1 MRLLAALAEAG
12 SISAA
17 SRRLGVSQQ
26 AASMRMRQLEKRLG
40 IPLLHRTAR
49 GATLTGE
56 GAVAAEWAADVVDA
70 ADRFEAGVAAL
81 REQRAPVA
89 VAASLTVAEYLL
101 PRWLIAARAAAQT
114 RPVSVTATNSTRVI
128 ELVADGR
135 HGLGFIESPQSVGTL
150 RSEVVA
156 RDELVAVVPPGHEWA
171 RRGTISPSVLARTPL
186 ITRERGSGTRLNA
199 EQIMAD
205 AGHPPV
211 PPLVELP
218 TTAAI
223 RTAVHVGAGVAI
235 LSILAVRDDI
245 AAGRLVRV
253 RVRGLRFVRELRA
266 VYARVDELAPEL
278 RTLLAVATRGA

>member
-1 MRLLAALAEAG
+1 
-12 SISAA
+12 
-17 SRRLGVSQQ
+17 
-26 AASMRMRQLEKRLG
+26 
-40 IPLLHRTAR
+40 
-49 GATLTGE
+49 
-56 GAVAAEWAADVVDA
+56 
-70 ADRFEAGVAAL
+70 
-81 REQRAPVA
+81 
-89 VAASLTVAEYLL
+89 
-101 PRWLIAARAAAQT
+101 
-114 RPVSVTATNSTRVI
+114 
-128 ELVADGR
+128 
-135 HGLGFIESPQSVGTL
+135 
-150 RSEVVA
+150 
-156 RDELVAVVPPGHEWA
+156 
-171 RRGTISPSVLARTPL
+171 VLARTPL